1 MVGRSAVDGILL
13 VAVSK
18 SDDGRLLWLL
28 FSALKVSVC
37 VITVCVMPSSAIALG
52 LVGAGFGLLSSSSS
66 MIMLDN
72 AGVDLKGLD
81 LEENLEELPL
91 RIRRLFLDISVER
104 LEMFA
109 VLLLLVERL
118 VVGATGL
125 CLL

>member
-1 MVGRSAVDGILL
+1 M
-13 VAVSK
+13 
-18 SDDGRLLWLL
+18 
-28 FSALKVSVC
+28 SVC
-37 VITVCVMPSSAIALG
+37 VITLCVMSSSAIALG

-66 MIMLDN
+66 SIIMLDN